1 MTAIHARPENVTPTE
16 GIVHRIQ
23 DRRDRQRR
31 ERSFPLLPEQE
42 EEEDRPEEGKRMP
55 PRKSDDEDDHRIDI
69 HVLGLILPTGQLLPP
84 DRSGRKLH

>member
-1 MTAIHARPENVTPTE
+1 MTAALEGPENVTPTE

-31 ERSFPLLPEQE
+31 ERPFPPLPGQE
-42 EEEDRPEEGKRMP
+42 EEEDRPERGRRAP
-55 PRKSDDEDDHRIDI
+55 PRNTDDEDAHRIDI

-84 DRSGRKLH
+84 DRSGTRLH